1 MILYTNPMFRFAGEA
16 ESQKEGHVSG
26 PKLCPGV
33 FYPRYFFKESQLL
46 KYPLYSFLRVWAKK
60 LRAEVM
66 SVYPAFRSVE
76 CDMMEIRAVGK
87 RRIDRM
93 YYLDTE
99 QQQR

>member
-1 MILYTNPMFRFAGEA
+1 MFRFAGEA
-16 ESQKEGHVSG
+16 ESQREGHVSG

-33 FYPRYFFKESQLL
+33 FYPRYFQRAPITKML
-46 KYPLYSFLRVWAKK
+46 KCPLYSLLRVWAKK

-76 CDMMEIRAVGK
+76 CDMMEVRTVGK

-99 QQQR
+99 QRQR